1 MAFISCSYLAKCKD
15 LHTTCIL
22 LILSTA
28 RDCISFSF
36 SMHLNNCSFILGSDT
51 NCYKPIEFVG
61 SDTNCYKPIEFVG
74 YFEGTKTS

>member
-1 MAFISCSYLAKCKD
+1 MEPPWPSYLV
-15 LHTTCIL
+15 HIL

-61 SDTNCYKPIEFVG
+61 SDTNCCYKPIEFVG